1 MRVLHVRS
9 TSIARRCCW
18 LAAAAILPLLL
29 NACAIQKSYRFTT
42 KSVTKISYNP
52 RSCTEL
58 PDGRYKC
65 KDVVFTVSAIEP
77 SNLK

>member
-1 MRVLHVRS
+1 MRVLPVRS
-9 TSIARRCCW
+9 TCVTRRCCW

-29 NACAIQKSYRFTT
+29 NACAVQKSYRFTT
-42 KSVTKISYNP
+42 KSVTKISHNP

-65 KDVVFTVSAIEP
+65 KDVVFTFSAIEP
-77 SNLK
+77 STLK